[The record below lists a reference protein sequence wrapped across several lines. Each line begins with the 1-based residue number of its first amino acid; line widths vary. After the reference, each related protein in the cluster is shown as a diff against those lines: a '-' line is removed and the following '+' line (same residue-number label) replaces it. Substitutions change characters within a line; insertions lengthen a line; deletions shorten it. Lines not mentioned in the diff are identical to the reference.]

1 MGIQL
6 GSNRL
11 IRLGEKLLNSKFARL
26 ATVIGVSALVVSGC
40 ASATPEA
47 SQSADG
53 IAVDT
58 AAAALVPAE
67 FKDGVSVA
75 SDIPYAPMEMFDEND
90 NPTGFDYDL
99 SQAIAAKLGVKF
111 SFEDQDWD
119 GIIPSL
125 QSGTHDVIMSGMN
138 DTLERQKVLDF
149 VDYFS
154 AGFAV
159 VVAKGNPS
167 GIKSF
172 ADLCGKTVAIQT
184 STSQIDLINAVNPS
198 CDKKIEVLE
207 FPTDGDAQNAIR
219 AGKAV
224 AGVNDGQVAAYTAQ
238 TAGAGKYF
246 EIVVPTDAPDGYTSA
261 LTGLGVLKKNK
272 GLTDAIQ
279 AAVASLIKDG
289 TYESLLAKWNLSSF
303 AVTEA
308 TVNGTK

>member
-1 MGIQL
+1 VI
-6 GSNRL
+6 
-11 IRLGEKLLNSKFARL
+11 NSKLARL
-26 ATVIGVSALVVSGC
+26 AVIAGVSALVLSGC
-40 ASATPEA
+40 ATATPE
-47 SQSADG
+47 SSSSDSA

-75 SDIPYAPMEMFDEND
+75 SDIPYAPMELFDEND

-159 VVAKGNPS
+159 LVAKGNPS

-184 STSQIDLINAVNPS
+184 ATAQIDLINAVNPS
-198 CDKKIEVLE
+198 CSKKIEVLE

-246 EIVVPTDAPDGYTSA
+246 EIVAPSDAPEGYTSA
-261 LTGLGVLKKNK
+261 LTGIGVLKKNAD
-272 GLTDAIQ
+272 LTKAIQ

-289 TYESLLAKWNLSSF
+289 TYGTLLEKWNLSAF
-303 AVTEA
+303 AVSEA
-308 TVNGTK
+308 TINGTK

>member
-1 MGIQL
+1 MI
-6 GSNRL
+6 
-11 IRLGEKLLNSKFARL
+11 NSKLARL
-26 ATVIGVSALVVSGC
+26 AVIAGVSALVLSGC
-40 ASATPEA
+40 AAATPE
-47 SQSADG
+47 SSSSDSA

-75 SDIPYAPMEMFDEND
+75 SDIPYAPMELFDEND

-159 VVAKGNPS
+159 LVAKGNPS

-184 STSQIDLINAVNPS
+184 ATAQIDLINAVNPS
-198 CDKKIEVLE
+198 CSKKIEVLE

-246 EIVVPTDAPDGYTSA
+246 EIVAPSDAPEGYTSA
-261 LTGLGVLKKNK
+261 LTGIGVLKKNAD
-272 GLTDAIQ
+272 LTKAIQ

-289 TYESLLAKWNLSSF
+289 TYGTLLEKWNLSAF
-303 AVTEA
+303 AVSEA
-308 TVNGTK
+308 TINGTK